1 MNIVERIAAIDKKFA
16 WSFLGFVLAILF
28 GGLTLYNE
36 FIKVRE
42 PQLTV
47 EILSS
52 SNVLDLKENVPE
64 LNILYGEVN
73 IKSVAK
79 DLSVITIKVKNI
91 GGVSVL
97 GNNYDPT
104 SPFTIKLSAGELLK
118 IETIAASNDYLEN
131 FALGIKASE
140 SSVLMPKVIIEPG
153 ESYTL
158 KLLVIHDARSAPKIS
173 TGGKVGGMLKIP
185 VTSIELGEQT
195 NSFFSRAFSG
205 TLAIQA
211 TRSIIY
217 FFCFIAFVLII
228 ALPTAG
234 FFSFAEKVRRKKNAR
249 LFKVYNNN
257 KIPQEFE
264 IIFDCY
270 IINGIASLNMIASTL
285 ANPDELDA
293 ALKAGELKD
302 GLPLKRLNH
311 SIDEYVS
318 FEEQNILVT
327 QVVTHSK
334 MVYRDEIGAVVIDS
348 EKQKVLKKFI
358 EYEKI
363 KNS

>member
-1 MNIVERIAAIDKKFA
+1 MNIIERIAAIDKKFA
-16 WSFLGFVLAILF
+16 WSFFGFVLAILF

-97 GNNYDPT
+97 GNNYDPI

-118 IETIAASNDYLEN
+118 IETIAASNDYLKN

-140 SSVLMPKVIIEPG
+140 LSVLMPKVIIEPG

-173 TGGKVGGMLKIP
+173 TEGKVGGMLKIP
-185 VTSIELGEQT
+185 VTSIELGENT
-195 NSFFSRAFSG
+195 NSFFARAFSG
-205 TLAIQA
+205 TPAIQA
-211 TRSIIY
+211 TRSFVY
-217 FFCFIAFVLII
+217 FFCFIAFILAI

-234 FFSFAEKVRRKKNAR
+234 LFSFAEKVRRKRNVR
-249 LFKVYNNN
+249 LFKAYNNN
-257 KIPQEFE
+257 KTPQELE
-264 IIFDCY
+264 IIFECY
-270 IINGIASLNMIASTL
+270 IINGIESLEMIASTL
-285 ANPDELDA
+285 NNSRELDT
-293 ALKAGELKD
+293 ALKAGESKND
-302 GLPLKRLNH
+302 LPLKKISH
-311 SIDEYVS
+311 SIADFIS
-318 FEEQNILVT
+318 FEDRSILVT

-334 MVYRDEIGAVVIDS
+334 MVSRDENGVVVIDY

-358 EYEKI
+358 DYEKI